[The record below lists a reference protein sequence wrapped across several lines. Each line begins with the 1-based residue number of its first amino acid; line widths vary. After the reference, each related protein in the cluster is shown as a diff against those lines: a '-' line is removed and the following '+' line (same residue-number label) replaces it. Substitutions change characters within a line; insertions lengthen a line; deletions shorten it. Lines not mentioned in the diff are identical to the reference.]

1 MTNLQGFDS
10 NLTPE
15 QWQALRGYP
24 THQDAAYRQI
34 AEYVKL
40 LGASAAAP
48 GGGVPSADAPD
59 ARQGLEAPEPVRR
72 VDEQTVAGGVRLLL
86 EYKRGKSVL
95 EQRIVRNEEWYRLRY
110 NRVQGGSGERGPID
124 PHSAWLLN
132 SLMNK
137 HADMM
142 DNMPVPAILP
152 RERSDE
158 ETAQLL
164 GEIIPVVLERAGF
177 DEVYDR
183 CSWYK
188 LKNGTSCYGVFWD
201 GSAEGGLGDIAV
213 SRVDLLNLFWDPAVD
228 DIQDSPNLF
237 CVRQM
242 EVDALKAQ
250 YPGVEITGDGGLA
263 LEQYIR
269 DDAQEFSRRVLLV
282 DWYYKRG
289 GKLHL
294 IKFASGKLLYATEND
309 PTLQERGLYD
319 HGKYPFVFDTL
330 FPLEGLPYGFGFID
344 VMRDPQTYIDM
355 LDQCIL
361 YNARLAGKPRWYI
374 SDSTGINEAE
384 FADWSRDFVHVAGK
398 VDEEHLRQIT
408 VNPLNGYI
416 IQHREA
422 KIAEMKET
430 SANRDVSSGGTQSGV
445 TAASAIAAMQ
455 EAGNKVSRDMLK
467 SSYRAYRKV
476 VELVIE
482 LIRQFYDM
490 GRVFRVVAENGAAE
504 YVSFS
509 GQRMA
514 FADRRPVFDIE
525 VSPQKS
531 NPFNR
536 LSQNEFAKELYAAG
550 VFQPEMADQALAMLD
565 MMEFEGK
572 QKVVEHVQ
580 QGRTMAMQL
589 AQMQQV
595 CAQMAQQIAG
605 LTGQDPSGLL
615 AAIGAQ
621 GQQGAPQK
629 VGGSGSAGSSS
640 GTSAQAY
647 DHAAS
652 LAQGAEQRRLE
663 RSSPV

>member
-1 MTNLQGFDS
+1 MKNLPFSD
-10 NLTPE
+10 
-15 QWQALRGYP
+15 
-24 THQDAAYRQI
+24 
-34 AEYVKL
+34 
-40 LGASAAAP
+40 
-48 GGGVPSADAPD
+48 
-59 ARQGLEAPEPVRR
+59 EAQEAVEPVRNIDDS
-72 VDEQTVAGGVRLLL
+72 VVAEGFRLLL

-95 EQRIVRNEEWYRLRY
+95 EQRIISNEEWYRLRH
-110 NRVQGGSGERGPID
+110 NRVQGGASKSPID

-137 HADMM
+137 HADLM

-158 ETAQLL
+158 QTAQVL
-164 GEIIPVVLERAGF
+164 GEIIPVILERAGF
-177 DEVYDR
+177 DEIYDR

-188 LKNGTSCYGVFWD
+188 LKNGTACYGVFWD
-201 GSAEGGLGDIAV
+201 GGADGGLGDITLG
-213 SRVDLLNLFWDPAVD
+213 RVDLLNLFWEPTVQ

-242 EVDALKAQ
+242 PVEILREQ
-250 YPGVEITGDGGLA
+250 YPGMEFTGDRGLTV
-263 LEQYIR
+263 EQYIR
-269 DDAQEFSRRVLLV
+269 DDARDDSKCALLV
-282 DWYYKRG
+282 DWYYKKA

-294 IKFASGKLLYATEND
+294 IKFASGKLLYASEND
-309 PTLQERGLYD
+309 PALAERGLYD

-344 VMRDPQTYIDM
+344 VMRDPQTYIDQ

-361 YNARLAGKPRWYI
+361 YNARLAGRPRWYI
-374 SDSTGINEAE
+374 SDSTGINEEE

-408 VNPLNGYI
+408 VNPLNAYI
-416 IQHREA
+416 INHREA

-482 LIRQFYDM
+482 LIRQFYDV

-504 YVSFS
+504 YVSFD
-509 GQRMA
+509 GQQMA
-514 FADRRPVFDIE
+514 LEGRRPVFDIE

-536 LSQNEFAKELYAAG
+536 LSQNEFAKELYQAG
-550 VFQPEMADQALAMLD
+550 IFRPDMADQALAMLD

-572 QKVVEHVQ
+572 QKVVEKVQ
-580 QGRTMAMQL
+580 QGQTLFQQVQALQQACAQL
-589 AQMQQV
+589 AQRV
-595 CAQMAQQIAG
+595 AAT
-605 LTGQDPSGLL
+605 TGEDPSGLF
-615 AAIGAQ
+615 AAIGMQ
-621 GQQGAPQK
+621 GQTGTPRQ
-629 VGGSGSAGSSS
+629 VGGSGSSQR
-640 GTSAQAY
+640 GTAAQAY
-647 DHAAS
+647 DRAAS

>member
-1 MTNLQGFDS
+1 MDWKQ
-10 NLTPE
+10 
-15 QWQALRGYP
+15 R
-24 THQDAAYRQI
+24 AAERSQRREPP
-34 AEYVKL
+34 APGVP
-40 LGASAAAP
+40 GAAAEP
-48 GGGVPSADAPD
+48 GS
-59 ARQGLEAPEPVRR
+59 LPEREPPQRY
-72 VDEQTVAGGVRLLL
+72 VDEQTVAEGVRLLL

-95 EQRIVRNEEWYRLRY
+95 EQRIVRNEEWYRLRHG
-110 NRVQGGSGERGPID
+110 RAQEGGGRGPIE

-137 HADMM
+137 HADLM
-142 DNMPVPAILP
+142 DNMPTPAILP

-158 ETAQLL
+158 ETAKLL
-164 GEIIPVVLERAGF
+164 GEIVPVILERAGF

-188 LKNGTSCYGVFWD
+188 LKNGAACYGVFWD
-201 GSAEGGLGDIAV
+201 GGAEGGIGDIAV
-213 SRVDLLNLFWDPAVD
+213 SRVDLLGLFWDPTVD

-237 CVRQM
+237 CVRHM
-242 EVDALKAQ
+242 DTDALRAQ
-250 YPGVEITGDGGLA
+250 YPGVEFAGDGGLA
-263 LEQYIR
+263 LEQYVK
-269 DDAQEFSRRVLLV
+269 DDAQDLSRRTLLV

-289 GKLHL
+289 GRLHL
-294 IKFASGKLLYATEND
+294 IKFASGRLLYATENE
-309 PTLQERGLYD
+309 PALRERGLYD
-319 HGKYPFVFDTL
+319 HGRYPFVFDNL

-374 SDSTGINEAE
+374 ADSTGINEEE

-398 VDEEHLRQIT
+398 VDEEHLRQIK
-408 VNPLNGYI
+408 VDPLNGYI
-416 IQHREA
+416 INHREA

-490 GRVFRVVAENGAAE
+490 GRVFRVVAPNGAAE
-504 YVSFS
+504 YVQF
-509 GQRMA
+509 QNDRLTL
-514 FADRRPVFDIE
+514 ADRRPVFDIE

-550 VFQPEMADQALAMLD
+550 AFNPEMADQALAMLD

-572 QKVVEHVQ
+572 QKVVERVQ
-580 QGRTMAMQL
+580 QGQTLLQQVQALQQTCARL
-589 AQMQQV
+589 AQQV
-595 CAQMAQQIAG
+595 AAA
-605 LTGQDPSGLL
+605 TGQDPSGLL

-621 GQQGAPQK
+621 GQQGTPQQ
-629 VGGSGSAGSSS
+629 VGGSGSSG

-647 DHAAS
+647 ERAAS

-663 RSSPV
+663 LGSPV

>member
-40 LGASAAAP
+40 FGASAAAP
-48 GGGVPSADAPD
+48 AGGVPSADAPD
-59 ARQGLEAPEPVRR
+59 ARQGLDASEPVRR
-72 VDEQTVAGGVRLLL
+72 VDEQTVAEGVRLLL

-309 PTLQERGLYD
+309 PALQERGLYD

-589 AQMQQV
+589 AQMQQI

-605 LTGQDPSGLL
+605 LTGQDPSSLL

-629 VGGSGSAGSSS
+629 VGGSGSMGGSG

-647 DHAAS
+647 DRAAS

>member
-1 MTNLQGFDS
+1 MTNLQGSGRPD
-10 NLTPE
+10 
-15 QWQALRGYP
+15 
-24 THQDAAYRQI
+24 DAAE
-34 AEYVKL
+34 A
-40 LGASAAAP
+40 GAAAP
-48 GGGVPSADAPD
+48 PK
-59 ARQGLEAPEPVRR
+59 
-72 VDEQTVAGGVRLLL
+72 VDEQTVAEGVRLLL

-95 EQRIVRNEEWYRLRY
+95 EQRIVRNEEWYRMRY
-110 NRVQGGSGERGPID
+110 NRVRGGSAEQGPID

-137 HADMM
+137 HADLM
-142 DNMPVPAILP
+142 DNMPAPAVLP
-152 RERSDE
+152 REPSDE

-164 GEIIPVVLERAGF
+164 GEIIPVALERAGF

-188 LKNGTSCYGVFWD
+188 LKNGTACYGVFWD
-201 GSAEGGLGDIAV
+201 GSAEGGLGEIAV
-213 SRVDLLNLFWDPAVD
+213 NRVDLLNLFWDPAVD
-228 DIQDSPNLF
+228 EIQNSPHLF
-237 CVRQM
+237 CVRQV
-242 EVDALKAQ
+242 EADALKAQ
-250 YPGVEITGDGGLA
+250 YPGVEITGDGGLT
-263 LEQYIR
+263 LEQYVK
-269 DDAQEFSRRVLLV
+269 DDAQDLSRRVLLA

-294 IKFASGKLLYATEND
+294 IKFAGGRLLYATEND
-309 PTLQERGLYD
+309 PALAERGLYD

-344 VMRDPQTYIDM
+344 VMRDPQAYIDM
-355 LDQCIL
+355 LDQSIL

-374 SDSTGINEAE
+374 SDNTGINEAE

-398 VDEEHLRQIT
+398 VDEEHLRQIA
-408 VNPLNGYI
+408 VNPLNGFI
-416 IQHREA
+416 LNHREA

-467 SSYRAYRKV
+467 SSYRAYRKI

-490 GRVFRVVAENGAAE
+490 GRVFRVVAPNGAAE
-504 YVSFS
+504 YVNFS
-509 GQRMA
+509 GARLS

-536 LSQNEFAKELYAAG
+536 LSQNEFAKELYASG
-550 VFQPEMADQALAMLD
+550 VFRPEMADQALAMLD

-572 QKVVEHVQ
+572 QKVVERVR
-580 QGRTMAMQL
+580 QGQTMAMQI
-589 AQMQQV
+589 AQLQSV
-595 CAQMAQQIAG
+595 CAQMAREIAG

-621 GQQGAPQK
+621 GRQGAPQA
-629 VGGSGSAGSSS
+629 VGGSAGSGAASG

-647 DHAAS
+647 ERAAS
-652 LAQGAEQRRLE
+652 LAQGAEQRRME
-663 RSSPV
+663 RGSPV

>member
-1 MTNLQGFDS
+1 MNIQDS
-10 NLTPE
+10 E
-15 QWQALRGYP
+15 RG
-24 THQDAAYRQI
+24 DAVPARAI
-34 AEYVKL
+34 DDNRVAE
-40 LGASAAAP
+40 
-48 GGGVPSADAPD
+48 
-59 ARQGLEAPEPVRR
+59 
-72 VDEQTVAGGVRLLL
+72 GVRLLL

-95 EQRIVRNEEWYRLRY
+95 EQRIVSNEEWYRLRH
-110 NRVQGGSGERGPID
+110 NRVQGSAKGPVD

-142 DNMPVPAILP
+142 DNMPTPAILP

-158 ETAQLL
+158 QTAQVL
-164 GEIIPVVLERAGF
+164 GEIIPVILERANF
-177 DEVYDR
+177 SEIYDR

-188 LKNGTSCYGVFWD
+188 LKNGTACYGVFWD
-201 GSAEGGLGDIAV
+201 GSADNGLGEITLG
-213 SRVDLLNLFWDPAVD
+213 RVDLLNLFWEPAVE

-237 CVRQM
+237 CVRQTSL
-242 EVDALKAQ
+242 DALREQ
-250 YPGVEITGDGGLA
+250 YPGMEFSGGGA
-263 LEQYIR
+263 LTVEQYRR
-269 DDAQEFSRRVLLV
+269 DDARDDSKRALLV
-282 DWYYKRG
+282 DWYYKKG
-289 GKLHL
+289 GLLHL
-294 IKFASGKLLYATEND
+294 IKFSCGKLLYATEND
-309 PTLQERGLYD
+309 PALAERGLYD

-344 VMRDPQTYIDM
+344 VMRDPQTYIDQ

-361 YNARLAGKPRWYI
+361 YNARLAGRPRWYI
-374 SDSTGINEAE
+374 SDSTGINEEE

-408 VNPLNGYI
+408 VSPLNAYI
-416 IQHREA
+416 INHREA

-430 SANRDVSSGGTQSGV
+430 SANRDVSAGGTQSGV

-467 SSYRAYRKV
+467 SSYRAYKQV

-482 LIRQFYDM
+482 LIRQFYDI

-504 YVSFS
+504 YVSFDA
-509 GQRMA
+509 GQLA
-514 FADRRPVFDIE
+514 LGDRKPIFDIE

-536 LSQNEFAKELYAAG
+536 LSQNEFAKELYQAG
-550 VFQPEMADQALAMLD
+550 IFRPDMADQALAMLD

-572 QKVVEHVQ
+572 QKVVEKVQ
-580 QGRTMAMQL
+580 QGQTMYQQLQALQQTCAQL
-589 AQMQQV
+589 AQRV
-595 CAQMAQQIAG
+595 AAA
-605 LTGQDPSGLL
+605 TGEDPSGLL
-615 AAIGAQ
+615 AAIGMQ
-621 GQQGAPQK
+621 GQTGTPRQA
-629 VGGSGSAGSSS
+629 VRSGSSG

-647 DHAAS
+647 ERAAS

>member
-1 MTNLQGFDS
+1 MTNFPYSD
-10 NLTPE
+10 
-15 QWQALRGYP
+15 
-24 THQDAAYRQI
+24 DAAETVQPVKQVDDSAV
-34 AEYVKL
+34 AEGFK
-40 LGASAAAP
+40 
-48 GGGVPSADAPD
+48 
-59 ARQGLEAPEPVRR
+59 
-72 VDEQTVAGGVRLLL
+72 LLL

-95 EQRIVRNEEWYRLRY
+95 EQRIIRNEEWYRLRH
-110 NRVQGGSGERGPID
+110 NRVQGGERGPID

-137 HADMM
+137 HADLM
-142 DNMPVPAILP
+142 DNMPTPAILP

-158 ETAQLL
+158 QTAKVL
-164 GEIIPVVLERAGF
+164 GEIIPVILERAGF
-177 DEVYDR
+177 DEIYDR

-188 LKNGTSCYGVFWD
+188 LKNGTACYGVFWD
-201 GSAEGGLGDIAV
+201 GSADGGLGDITLG
-213 SRVDLLNLFWDPAVD
+213 RVDLLNLFWDPAVD

-237 CVRQM
+237 CVRQ
-242 EVDALKAQ
+242 VHTDTLKEQ
-250 YPGVEITGDGGLA
+250 YPNFEFTGDRGLTV
-263 LEQYIR
+263 EQYVR
-269 DDAQEFSRRVLLV
+269 DDAQELSKRALLV
-282 DWYYKRG
+282 DWYYKKG

-294 IKFASGKLLYATEND
+294 IKFASGKLLYASEND
-309 PTLQERGLYD
+309 PELAGRGLYD

-344 VMRDPQTYIDM
+344 VMRDPQTYIDQ

-361 YNARLAGKPRWYI
+361 YNARLAGRPRWYV
-374 SDSTGINEAE
+374 SDGTGINEEE

-398 VDEEHLRQIT
+398 VDEERLRQIT

-416 IQHREA
+416 INHREA

-482 LIRQFYDM
+482 LIRQFYDV
-490 GRVFRVVAENGAAE
+490 GRVFRVVAENGAAD
-504 YVSFS
+504 YVSFD
-509 GQRMA
+509 GQQMA
-514 FADRRPVFDIE
+514 LGDRRPVFDIE

-550 VFQPEMADQALAMLD
+550 AFNPEMAEQALAMLD

-572 QKVVEHVQ
+572 QKVVERVRQGQTLLQQVQ
-580 QGRTMAMQL
+580 ALQQTLVQL
-589 AQMQQV
+589 AQRY
-595 CAQMAQQIAG
+595 AAA
-605 LTGQDPSGLL
+605 TGADPSGLL
-615 AAIGAQ
+615 AAIG
-621 GQQGAPQK
+621 QQSQQQTPRADSMQR
-629 VGGSGSAGSSS
+629 SGSSG

-647 DHAAS
+647 ERAAS

-663 RSSPV
+663 KGSPV